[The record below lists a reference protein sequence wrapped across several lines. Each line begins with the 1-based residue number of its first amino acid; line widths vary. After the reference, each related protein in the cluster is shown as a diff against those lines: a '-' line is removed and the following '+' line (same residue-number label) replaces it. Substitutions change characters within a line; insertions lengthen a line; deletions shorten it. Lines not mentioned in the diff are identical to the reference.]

1 MDQIIRNSARTASL
15 SLSLSLSFPLS
26 FPSHPL
32 FTFERGAGW
41 PEKRLGLV
49 LGSICHWAHIM
60 HQTRMMIIIYINN
73 GSNNNNNNNN
83 NNGTTDLYDVLLRLI
98 HTAVLPRLDEGE
110 YVGAKNRAVH
120 MICIFPLLP
129 YSLPTLCF

>member
-1 MDQIIRNSARTASL
+1 M
-15 SLSLSLSFPLS
+15 
-26 FPSHPL
+26 
-32 FTFERGAGW
+32 
-41 PEKRLGLV
+41 
-49 LGSICHWAHIM
+49 
-60 HQTRMMIIIYINN
+60 
-73 GSNNNNNNNN
+73 
-83 NNGTTDLYDVLLRLI
+83 GTTDLYDVLLRLI

>member
-1 MDQIIRNSARTASL
+1 
-15 SLSLSLSFPLS
+15 
-26 FPSHPL
+26 
-32 FTFERGAGW
+32 
-41 PEKRLGLV
+41 
-49 LGSICHWAHIM
+49 
-60 HQTRMMIIIYINN
+60 MMIIIYILITIVIIMITIIIITM
-73 GSNNNNNNNN
+73 
-83 NNGTTDLYDVLLRLI
+83 GTTDLYDVLLRLI